1 MKVVLK
7 TSRSLKLQQ
16 TNWMPWYGHATLWPI
31 AGLLLLMS
39 LAGNTSNLTCRRSI
53 GQCQIDNDVYSSSS
67 DKGNVHEKKTIAID
81 SVSKVDVIATDNTSE
96 TPEAQMV
103 LVTKDGEVNVGL
115 AGSYTERDEAAGKLA
130 WFFEDNTSQFIEIK
144 ESDKPITGF
153 LGLTGL
159 SMILAAL
166 LFRKTSVVSFDKD
179 TDRCT
184 VQLSR
189 FFGLLKG
196 RREMCELP
204 HIKSVELSGSL
215 KVAADRILVQHSSG
229 ANFFL
234 TDYATKD
241 PRIELAAVNSIR
253 DFLNLPASK
262 ANVQDDFNANQGWTE
277 ESNTSEFYSTSSEY
291 GSTESNTSN
300 FYSPSTESS
309 TSASSSTSDSS
320 SSSSDS
326 SDSSSSSSSD

>member
-1 MKVVLK
+1 MKVIQQ

-16 TNWMPWYGHATLWPI
+16 TNWMPWYGHALLWPI

-39 LAGNTSNLTCRRSI
+39 LAGNTSNLTCRRST

-67 DKGNVHEKKTIAID
+67 EKGNVRVKKSIAID
-81 SVSKVDVIATDNTSE
+81 SVSKVDVIATNNTSE
-96 TPEAQMV
+96 NPEAQMV
-103 LVTKDGEVNVGL
+103 LVTKDGEVDVGL

-159 SMILAAL
+159 SMVLAAL
-166 LFRKTSVVSFDKD
+166 LFRKTSVASFDKD

-189 FFGLLKG
+189 LFGLLKG

-204 HIKSVELSGSL
+204 HIKNVELSGSL

-253 DFLNLPASK
+253 DFLNLPSPK
-262 ANVQDDFNANQGWTE
+262 AAVQDDFSANQGWTE

-291 GSTESNTSN
+291 GTTEYGTTEN
-300 FYSPSTESS
+300 FSAESS
-309 TSASSSTSDSS
+309 SSSSESSTSDSS

-326 SDSSSSSSSD
+326 SSGSSSD

>member
-1 MKVVLK
+1 
-7 TSRSLKLQQ
+7 
-16 TNWMPWYGHATLWPI
+16 MPWYGHAILWPI

-39 LAGNTSNLTCRRSI
+39 LAGNTSNLTCRRST
-53 GQCQIDNDVYSSSS
+53 GQCQIDSDVYSSGS
-67 DKGNVHEKKTIAID
+67 DQGNVRMKKTIAID
-81 SVSKVDVIATDNTSE
+81 SVSKVDVIATNNTSE
-96 TPEAQMV
+96 DPEAQMV

-144 ESDKPITGF
+144 ESDKPITSF

-166 LFRKTSVVSFDKD
+166 LFRKTSVASFDKD

-189 FFGLLKG
+189 LFGLLKG

-204 HIKSVELSGSL
+204 HIKKVKLSGSL
-215 KVAADRILVQHSSG
+215 KVAADRIIVRQSSG

-241 PRIELAAVNSIR
+241 PSIELAAVNTIK
-253 DFLNLPASK
+253 DFLQLPGSK
-262 ANVQDDFNANQGWTE
+262 AAVQDNFSSDQGRTE
-277 ESNTSEFYSTSSEY
+277 ESNPAEFYSTSSEY
-291 GSTESNTSN
+291 GTTESNTSE
-300 FYSPSTESS
+300 FYSPSAESS
-309 TSASSSTSDSS
+309 TSESS
-320 SSSSDS
+320 S
-326 SDSSSSSSSD
+326 SDSSSSSSTSSDSSSSSD

>member
-1 MKVVLK
+1 MKVVQK
-7 TSRSLKLQQ
+7 TSRLLQLKQ
-16 TNWMPWYGHATLWPI
+16 TNWMPWYGHALIWPI

-39 LAGNTSNLTCRRSI
+39 LAGNTSNLTCRRST

-67 DKGNVHEKKTIAID
+67 NKGNVQVKKTIAID
-81 SVSKVDVIATDNTSE
+81 SVSKVDVIATNNTSE
-96 TPEAQMV
+96 DPDAQMV

-115 AGSYTERDEAAGKLA
+115 AGSYKERDEAAGKLA
-130 WFFEDNTSQFIEIK
+130 WFFEDNSSQFIEIK
-144 ESDKPITGF
+144 ESDKPITSF

-159 SMILAAL
+159 SMVLAAL
-166 LFRKTSVVSFDKD
+166 LFRKTSVASFDKD

-204 HIKSVELSGSL
+204 QIKSVELSGSL

-253 DFLNLPASK
+253 DFLNLPSPK
-262 ANVQDDFNANQGWTE
+262 ATVQDNFNADQGWTA

-291 GSTESNTSN
+291 GTTEYSTTDN
-300 FYSPSTESS
+300 FSAESS
-309 TSASSSTSDSS
+309 SSESSASDSS

-326 SDSSSSSSSD
+326 SSSSSSD